1 MQIEYIC
8 NIFDKILT
16 MQLASDISTE
26 LFQSML
32 NAIKKNG
39 VDGTLKLLKSNTL
52 QVEIEDKEIVDV
64 LRIVCD
70 EFNINIEDLIYD
82 RYVRGEQKYAVG
94 FCLYYLYQDY
104 SLGDLQKKGVFKH
117 KDKSVLS
124 RYRQLIESLDPKHK
138 ADTPYLKIKDRL
150 DKKIAT
156 NKK

>member
-1 MQIEYIC
+1 
-8 NIFDKILT
+8 

-26 LFQSML
+26 LFQSIL

-52 QVEIEDKEIVDV
+52 QVEIDDKEIIDV
-64 LRIVCD
+64 LKTVCD
-70 EFNINIEDLIYD
+70 EFNMNMEDLIYD

>member
-1 MQIEYIC
+1 
-8 NIFDKILT
+8 

-39 VDGTLKLLKSNTL
+39 VDGTLKLLKQNTIDI
-52 QVEIEDKEIVDV
+52 EIDDKEIMAILQV
-64 LRIVCD
+64 VCD
-70 EFNINIEDLIYD
+70 EFNISMEDLIYD

-124 RYRQLIESLDPKHK
+124 RYRQLIEGLDPKHK

-150 DKKIAT
+150 DTKINNIKK
-156 NKK
+156 

>member
-1 MQIEYIC
+1 
-8 NIFDKILT
+8 

-39 VDGTLKLLKSNTL
+39 VDGTLKLLKSNTID
-52 QVEIEDKEIVDV
+52 VEIDDKEIIEV
-64 LRIVCD
+64 LQLVCD
-70 EFNINIEDLIYD
+70 EFNINMQDLIYD
-82 RYVRGEQKYAVG
+82 RYVRGEHKYAVG
-94 FCLYYLYQDY
+94 FCLYYLYKDY

-138 ADTPYLKIKDRL
+138 ADTPYIKIKDRL
-150 DKKIAT
+150 DNKINNIKK
-156 NKK
+156 

>member
-1 MQIEYIC
+1 
-8 NIFDKILT
+8 

-26 LFQSML
+26 LFQSIL

-39 VDGTLKLLKSNTL
+39 VDGTLKLLKQNTID
-52 QVEIEDKEIVDV
+52 VEIDDKEIIGV
-64 LRIVCD
+64 LQIVCD
-70 EFNINIEDLIYD
+70 EFNISMEDLIYD

-104 SLGDLQKKGVFKH
+104 SLGDLQKKGLFKH

-124 RYRQLIESLDPKHK
+124 RYRQLIDGLDPKHK

-150 DKKIAT
+150 DTKINNIKK
-156 NKK
+156 

>member
-1 MQIEYIC
+1 
-8 NIFDKILT
+8 

>member
-1 MQIEYIC
+1 
-8 NIFDKILT
+8 

-26 LFQSML
+26 LFQSIL

-39 VDGTLKLLKSNTL
+39 VDGTLKLLKQNTIDI
-52 QVEIEDKEIVDV
+52 EIDDKEIIGV
-64 LRIVCD
+64 LQIVCD
-70 EFNINIEDLIYD
+70 EFNISMEDLIYD

-104 SLGDLQKKGVFKH
+104 SLGDLQKKGLFKH

-124 RYRQLIESLDPKHK
+124 RYRQLIDGLDPKHK

-150 DKKIAT
+150 DTKINNIKK
-156 NKK
+156 

>member
-1 MQIEYIC
+1 
-8 NIFDKILT
+8 

-39 VDGTLKLLKSNTL
+39 VDGTLKLLKQNTID
-52 QVEIEDKEIVDV
+52 VEIDDKEIMAI
-64 LRIVCD
+64 LQIVCD
-70 EFNINIEDLIYD
+70 EFNISMEDLIYD

-124 RYRQLIESLDPKHK
+124 RYRQLIEGLDPKHK

-150 DKKIAT
+150 DTKINNIKK
-156 NKK
+156 